1 MIGGRGMNVDQ
12 GIMFTAMEQSLAMI
26 AFDTHGKVLWANP
39 IFAEVME
46 YNVDALPGMQHKSF
60 CPPAFSGSHGY
71 EEFWVNLRNGEAF
84 HDKVQRVT
92 QYGRL
97 LWLEAFYTPV
107 LDEEGR
113 VQNVVKIAT
122 DITARQ
128 QVLENSSNEFMSV
141 VKAMTARTNEV
152 HHASR
157 TIVSDMDTLN
167 QESQV
172 VKNNVELIGSVVSLV
187 KEIANQSHL
196 LGLNAAIEA
205 ARANEYGRGFAVIAE
220 EVRKMANTSKDSANE
235 ISGQLDEILAS
246 LSVMMGM
253 VNHVTEKIEHNS
265 DSINQLK
272 QSYDQIIQTAEK
284 LSAIV

>member
-1 MIGGRGMNVDQ
+1 MSVDQ

-26 AFDTHGKVLWANP
+26 AFDTYGKVLWANP

-46 YNVDALPGMQHKSF
+46 HTVDALPGMQHSSF
-60 CPPAFSGSHGY
+60 CPS
-71 EEFWVNLRNGEAF
+71 EFAKSREYADFWDNLRNGVAF

-92 QYGRL
+92 RSGRV

-107 LDEEGR
+107 LDAEGH

-128 QVLENSSNEFMSV
+128 QVLVDSSNEFMSV
-141 VKAMTARTNEV
+141 VTAMTARTNEV
-152 HHASR
+152 HHASQG
-157 TIVSDMDTLN
+157 IVNDIEILN
-167 QESQV
+167 KESQV
-172 VKNNVELIGSVVSLV
+172 VKNNVETISSVASLV
-187 KEIANQSHL
+187 KEIATQSHM

-220 EVRKMANTSKDSANE
+220 EVRKMANTSKNSANE
-235 ISGQLDEILAS
+235 ISNQLDEILKS
-246 LSVMMGM
+246 LSVMMNM
-253 VNHVTEKIEHNS
+253 VNNVTEKIENNS

-272 QSYDQIIQTAEK
+272 DSYGHIVQTAEK

>member
-1 MIGGRGMNVDQ
+1 MSVDQ

-26 AFDTHGKVLWANP
+26 AFDTYGKVLWANP

-46 YNVDALPGMQHKSF
+46 HTVDALPGMQHSNF
-60 CPPAFSGSHGY
+60 CPT
-71 EEFWVNLRNGEAF
+71 EFAKSREYADFWDNLRNGVAF

-92 QYGRL
+92 RSGRV

-128 QVLENSSNEFMSV
+128 QVLVDSSSEFMSV
-141 VKAMTARTNEV
+141 VTAMTARTNEV

-157 TIVSDMDTLN
+157 GIVNDIEILN
-167 QESQV
+167 KESQV
-172 VKNNVELIGSVVSLV
+172 VKNNVETISSVASLV
-187 KEIANQSHL
+187 KEIATQSHM

-220 EVRKMANTSKDSANE
+220 EVRKMANTSKNSANE
-235 ISGQLDEILAS
+235 ISNQLDEILKS
-246 LSVMMGM
+246 LSVMMNM
-253 VNHVTEKIEHNS
+253 VNNVTEKIENNS

-272 QSYDQIIQTAEK
+272 DSYDHIVQTAEK